1 VRVKRILIVEDD
13 RDLRFV
19 IRMVVERAGYDVA
32 EARHG
37 VAALESIGTEPPDL
51 IIADL
56 TMPVMSGVELIDQI
70 RSNPATASIPIV
82 LLSGLQVD
90 AATSERVDAVVM
102 KPFEPEDLLAR
113 INRTLDA
120 DRGELVT

>member
-1 VRVKRILIVEDD
+1 MKRILIVEDD

-37 VAALESIGTEPPDL
+37 VAALESIGAEPPDL

-82 LLSGLQVD
+82 LLSGRQVD
-90 AATSERVDAVVM
+90 SVTSERVDAVVM

>member
-1 VRVKRILIVEDD
+1 MKRILIVEDD

-19 IRMVVERAGYDVA
+19 IRMILERAGFDVA

-37 VAALESIGTEPPDL
+37 VAALESIGTGPPDL

-56 TMPVMSGVELIDQI
+56 TMPVMTGVELVDQI

-82 LLSGLQVD
+82 LLSGGQVD
-90 AATSERVDAVVM
+90 SPTMQLVDAVVT
-102 KPFEPEDLLAR
+102 KPFEPDDLVACIESALHV
-113 INRTLDA
+113 
-120 DRGELVT
+120 DRGERLT

>member
-1 VRVKRILIVEDD
+1 MKRILIVEDD

-37 VAALESIGTEPPDL
+37 VAALESIGAEPPDL
-51 IIADL
+51 VIADL
-56 TMPVMSGVELIDQI
+56 TMPVMSGVELIDRI

-82 LLSGLQVD
+82 LLSGRHVD

>member
-1 VRVKRILIVEDD
+1 
-13 RDLRFV
+13 
-19 IRMVVERAGYDVA
+19 MVVERAGYDVA
-32 EARHG
+32 EARDG
-37 VAALESIGTEPPDL
+37 VAALESIGAEPPDL
-51 IIADL
+51 VIADL
-56 TMPVMSGVELIDQI
+56 TMPVMSGVELIDRI

-82 LLSGLQVD
+82 LLSGRQVD